1 MRNIQKRNFKYL
13 DIITGLF
20 VAVLLISGI
29 ADTKAITVGFLSF
42 GGGTFLFPIAYIF
55 GDILTE
61 VYGFKRARRVIWI
74 GFACELLMAICFML
88 VGMAPASSDWPFQKD
103 YMNILGLTPRIVAGS
118 LVAYFFGEFINSV
131 VLAKMKV
138 YTKGK
143 YLWTRTIGSTIVGE
157 LVDTS
162 IFMFIAF
169 WGVFPLP
176 LIISII
182 FSGYFLKVITEIVFT
197 PVTYW
202 IVNTLKKKEHEDY
215 IDIKTKFTPFEFKVD

>member
-1 MRNIQKRNFKYL
+1 MKKINFKYL
-13 DIITGLF
+13 DVITGFF
-20 VAVLLISGI
+20 VAILLISDI

-74 GFACELLMAICFML
+74 GFACELVMALIFFIVSL
-88 VGMAPASSDWPFQKD
+88 APASPDWPYQKD
-103 YMNILGLTPRIVAGS
+103 FMHILGLTPRIAVGS
-118 LVAYFFGEFINSV
+118 LIAYFFGEFINSV
-131 VLAKMKV
+131 ILAKMKI

-157 LVDTS
+157 LVDTT
-162 IFMFIAF
+162 IFMFVAF
-169 WGVFPLP
+169 YGVFSLS

-182 FSGYFLKVITEIVFT
+182 ISGYFLKVIMEVIFT

-202 IVNTLKKKEHEDY
+202 VVSTLKRKEHEDY
-215 IDIKTKFTPFEFKVD
+215 YDKKTKFTPFEFNVE

>member
-1 MRNIQKRNFKYL
+1 MSNLRKIHFKYL

-20 VAVLLISGI
+20 VAVLLISDI

-74 GFACELLMAICFML
+74 GFACELLMAIMFTL
-88 VGMAPASSDWPFQKD
+88 VGMAPPSPDYPYQKD
-103 YMNILGLTPRIVAGS
+103 FMHILGMTPRIAAAS
-118 LVAYFFGEFINSV
+118 LVAYFFGEFVNSII
-131 VLAKMKV
+131 LAKMKI

-157 LVDTS
+157 LIDTS
-162 IFMFIAF
+162 IFMLIAF
-169 WGVFPLP
+169 LGVFPIS

-182 FSGYFLKVITEIVFT
+182 ISGYFLKVIMEVIFT
-197 PVTYW
+197 PITYW
-202 IVNTLKKKEHEDY
+202 LVNQLKKREHEDY
-215 IDIKTKFTPFEFKVD
+215 YDKKTKFTPFKFSTE

>member
-1 MRNIQKRNFKYL
+1 MKKRNFKYL
-13 DIITGLF
+13 DIITGFF
-20 VAVLLISGI
+20 VAILLISDI

-74 GFACELLMAICFML
+74 GFACELLMALMFGL
-88 VGMAPASSDWPFQKD
+88 VGFAPASPDWPYQKD
-103 YMNILGLTPRIVAGS
+103 FMHILGLAPRIAVAS
-118 LVAYFFGEFINSV
+118 LTAYFLGEFINSV
-131 VLAKMKV
+131 TLAKIKI

-143 YLWTRTIGSTIVGE
+143 YLWIRTIGSTIVGE
-157 LVDTS
+157 LFDTV

-169 WGVFPLP
+169 WGVFPLQ

-182 FSGYFLKVITEIVFT
+182 ISGYFLKVATEVVFT

-202 IVNTLKKKEHEDY
+202 IVGFLKKKEHEDY
-215 IDIKTKFTPFEFKVD
+215 YDRKTKFTPFEFKTD